1 MGIGSV
7 TVTTYDAK
15 LGLYIAGEWLDGEG
29 RDTHEVRNP
38 ATGAGQAALPLATAA
53 DLDRA
58 LEATQR
64 GFLAWRATAP
74 EARAAILIR
83 TAQLLRERADHL
95 ATIATLEQGKIQA
108 EAKGEVAFAAALLD
122 FHAGEALRIYGRV
135 LPRPAG
141 TRSLVLQQPVG
152 PVAAFCAWNFPIMNV
167 VRKIAPAL
175 AAGCSIIIKP
185 SEETAGSAVEV
196 LRCFQDAGL
205 PGDVAQCVFG
215 VPDMVSR
222 QLLASPITRKLSFT
236 GSVPVGKHLMKL
248 AADTMMKT
256 TMELG
261 GHGPVLVFDDCDLDK
276 TLDMLVAHKFRNAG
290 QVCIAPTRFHVQEG
304 IYDAFA
310 AGFAERTKALKVGD
324 GMASGSQMGPMANPR
339 RPEAIGALVD
349 DARSHGARVLAG
361 GEPFASGSASGG
373 GFFFSPTVL
382 ADVPLEAKAM
392 NDEPFGP
399 IALLRP
405 FATVDDAIE
414 QANRLPFGLAAYC
427 FTENGR
433 RQNLLGDSIEA
444 GMVAINSV
452 RLSWPDSPFGGVK
465 DSGHGSED
473 GPEGVA
479 AHMVT
484 KTVHMM

>member
-1 MGIGSV
+1 M
-7 TVTTYDAK
+7 TTYDAK
-15 LGLYIAGEWLDGEG
+15 LGLYIAGEWLSGGG
-29 RDTHEVRNP
+29 RDTQGVRDP
-38 ATGAGQAALPLATAA
+38 ATGAVQAALPLASAA
-53 DLDRA
+53 DLDLA

-64 GFLAWRATAP
+64 GFVQWRATAP
-74 EARAAILIR
+74 EARASLLVK
-83 TAQLLRERADHL
+83 TAQLLRERADHI
-95 ATIATLEQGKIQA
+95 ARIATLEQGKVLA
-108 EAKGEVAFAAALLD
+108 EAKGELAFAANLLE
-122 FHAGEALRIYGRV
+122 FHAGEAVRIYGRV
-135 LPRPAG
+135 LPRAPG
-141 TRSLVLQQPVG
+141 SRSLVLHQPVG

-215 VPDMVSR
+215 EPDMVSR

-248 AADTMMKT
+248 AADTMMAT

-276 TLDMLVAHKFRNAG
+276 TLDLLVAHKFRNAG
-290 QVCIAPTRFHVQEG
+290 QVCVAPTRFHVQEG
-304 IYDAFA
+304 VYDRFA

-324 GMASGSQMGPMANPR
+324 GMAPESQMGPMANPR

-349 DARSHGARVLAG
+349 DARAHGARVLAG
-361 GEPFASGSASGG
+361 GDSFARDG

-382 ADVPLEAKAM
+382 ADVSLDARAM
-392 NDEPFGP
+392 NEEPFGP

-405 FATVDDAIE
+405 FTTVEEAIE

-433 RQNLLGDSIEA
+433 RQNLLGDAIEA
-444 GMVAINSV
+444 GMIGINSV
-452 RLSWPDSPFGGVK
+452 RLSAPDSPFGGVK

-479 AHMVT
+479 AHLVT
-484 KTVHMM
+484 KTVHMV

>member
-1 MGIGSV
+1 M
-7 TVTTYDAK
+7 TTAYDTK
-15 LGLYIAGEWLDGEG
+15 LGLYIAGEWLSGDG
-29 RDTHEVRNP
+29 RDTRDVLNP
-38 ATGAGQAALPLATAA
+38 ATGEGQAALPLASAA

-58 LEATQR
+58 LEASQR
-64 GFLAWRATAP
+64 GFVAWRATPP
-74 EARAAILIR
+74 EKRAAILVR
-83 TAQLLRERADHL
+83 TAQLLRERGDHI
-95 ATIATLEQGKIQA
+95 ARIATLEQGKIQA

-122 FHAGEALRIYGRV
+122 FHAAEAQRIYGRV
-135 LPRPAG
+135 LSRPSG
-141 TRSLVLQQPVG
+141 SRSLVLHQPVG

-276 TLDMLVAHKFRNAG
+276 TLDILVAHKFRNAG
-290 QVCIAPTRFHVQEG
+290 QVCVAPTRFHVQQG
-304 IYDAFA
+304 IYDRFA
-310 AGFAERTKALKVGD
+310 AGFAERTKALKVGS
-324 GMASGSQMGPMANPR
+324 GMASGTQMGPMANAR
-339 RPEAIGALVD
+339 RPQAMADLVD
-349 DARSHGARVLAG
+349 DARTAGARLLAG
-361 GEPFASGSASGG
+361 GGRLEESGG
-373 GFFFSPTVL
+373 GFFFTPTVL
-382 ADVPLEAKAM
+382 ADVPLDARAM
-392 NDEPFGP
+392 NEEPFGP
-399 IALLRP
+399 IALIRP
-405 FATVDDAIE
+405 FETVEDAVE

-433 RQNLLGDSIEA
+433 RQNMLGDAIEA
-444 GMVAINSV
+444 GMIGINTV
-452 RLSWPDSPFGGVK
+452 KLSAPDSPFGGMK

-479 AHMVT
+479 AHLVS
-484 KTVHMM
+484 KTVHMV

>member
-1 MGIGSV
+1 MA
-7 TVTTYDAK
+7 TTYDAK
-15 LGLYIAGEWLDGEG
+15 LGLYIGGEWLGTEG
-29 RDTHEVRNP
+29 RDTHDVLNP
-38 ATGAGQAALPLATAA
+38 ATGAGHAALPLATAD
-53 DLDRA
+53 DLDAA

-64 GFLAWRATAP
+64 GFVLWRGTAP
-74 EARAAILIR
+74 EKRAAVLQK
-83 TAQLLRERADHL
+83 TAQLIRERADHL
-95 ATIATLEQGKIQA
+95 ARIATLEQGKILA
-108 EAKGEVAFAAALLD
+108 EAKGEALFAAALLD

-141 TRSLVLQQPVG
+141 TRSLVLHQPVG

-167 VRKIAPAL
+167 VRKIAPAI

-276 TLDMLVAHKFRNAG
+276 TLDTLVAHKFRNAG

-310 AGFAERTKALKVGD
+310 AGFAERTRALKIGD
-324 GMASGSQMGPMANPR
+324 GLDSGTQMGPMANPR
-339 RPEAIGALVD
+339 RPEAIGELVE
-349 DARSHGARVLAG
+349 DAQRHGAKLLAG
-361 GEPFASGSASGG
+361 GERGGEAGGEG
-373 GFFFSPTVL
+373 GFFFQPTVL
-382 ADVPLEAKAM
+382 ADVPLDARAM

-405 FATVDDAIE
+405 FASVDDAIE

-433 RQNLLGDSIEA
+433 RQNLLGDAIEA
-444 GMVAINSV
+444 GMVAINNV

-473 GPEGVA
+473 GPEGVM
-479 AHMVT
+479 AHLVT

>member
-1 MGIGSV
+1 MTG
-7 TVTTYDAK
+7 YDTK
-15 LGLYIAGEWLDGEG
+15 LALYVDGEWLGADG
-29 RDTHEVRNP
+29 RDTQDVLNP
-38 ATGAGQAALPLATAA
+38 ATGAAHGALPLATAA

-58 LEATQR
+58 LDATRR
-64 GFLAWRATAP
+64 GFIAWRATAP
-74 EARAAILIR
+74 EARAAILTR
-83 TAQLLRERADHL
+83 TAALIRERADHL
-95 ATIATLEQGKIQA
+95 ARIATLEQGKIQV
-108 EAKGEVAFAAALLD
+108 EAKGEALFAAALLD
-122 FHAGEALRIYGRV
+122 FHAGEAVRIYGRV
-135 LPRPAG
+135 LPRAPG
-141 TRSLVLQQPVG
+141 GRSLVLQQPVG

-185 SEETAGSAVEV
+185 SEETAGSAIEV
-196 LRCFQDAGL
+196 MRCFQDAGL
-205 PGDVAQCVFG
+205 PGNVAQCVFG

-276 TLDMLVAHKFRNAG
+276 TIDLLVAHKFRNAG

-304 IYDAFA
+304 IYDRFA

-324 GMASGSQMGPMANPR
+324 GMQPDTQMGPMANPR
-339 RPEAIGALVD
+339 RPEAIGALVA
-349 DARSHGARVLAG
+349 DAQATGAKLLAG
-361 GEPFASGSASGG
+361 GDTRDDSNG
-373 GFFFSPTVL
+373 GFFFTPTVL
-382 ADVPLEAKAM
+382 SDVSLEARAM
-392 NDEPFGP
+392 NEEPFGP

-433 RQNLLGDSIEA
+433 RQNLLGDAIEA
-444 GMVAINSV
+444 GMVGINSV
-452 RLSWPDSPFGGVK
+452 RLSAPDAPFGGVK

-479 AHMVT
+479 AHLVT
-484 KTVHMM
+484 KTVHMV

>member
-1 MGIGSV
+1 M
-7 TVTTYDAK
+7 TTYDAQ
-15 LGLYIAGEWLDGEG
+15 LGLYIAGRWRDGDG

-38 ATGAGQAALPLATAA
+38 ATGAGQAALPLATEA
-53 DLDRA
+53 DLDEA
-58 LEATQR
+58 LAAAQR

-95 ATIATLEQGKIQA
+95 ATVATLEQGKIQA

-141 TRSLVLQQPVG
+141 TRSLVLHQPVG

-196 LRCFQDAGL
+196 LRCFEDAGL

-222 QLLASPITRKLSFT
+222 RLLASPITRKLSFT

-276 TLDMLVAHKFRNAG
+276 TLDLLVAHKFRNAG
-290 QVCIAPTRFHVQEG
+290 QVCVAPTRFHVQAG
-304 IYDAFA
+304 IYERFA
-310 AGFAERTKALKVGD
+310 AGFAERTKALTVGD
-324 GMASGSQMGPMANPR
+324 GMAAGTQMGPMANPR

-349 DARSHGARVLAG
+349 DARARGARVLAG
-361 GEPFASGSASGG
+361 GEPFAAAPDTGG

-382 ADVPLEAKAM
+382 ADVPLEAQAM

-433 RQNLLGDSIEA
+433 RQNLLGDAIEA

-479 AHMVT
+479 AHLVT

>member
-1 MGIGSV
+1 MTNYEV
-7 TVTTYDAK
+7 K
-15 LGLYIAGEWLDGEG
+15 LGLYIAGEWLGTNG
-29 RDTHEVRNP
+29 RDTHDVLNP
-38 ATGAGQAALPLATAA
+38 ATGETLGALPLATKA

-58 LEATQR
+58 LDAADR
-64 GFLAWRATAP
+64 GFTSWRVTPP
-74 EARAAILIR
+74 EQRAAILTKAAALI
-83 TAQLLRERADHL
+83 RERADHL
-95 ATIATLEQGKIQA
+95 ARIATMEQGKIQA
-108 EAKGEVAFAAALLD
+108 EAKGEAAFAAALLD
-122 FHAGEALRIYGRV
+122 FHAAEGLRVYGRV

-141 TRSLVLQQPVG
+141 TRSLVLHQPVG

-196 LRCFQDAGL
+196 MRCFQDAGL

-236 GSVPVGKHLMKL
+236 GSVPVGKHLTKL

-261 GHGPVLVFDDCDLDK
+261 GHGPVLVFDDCDLEK
-276 TLDMLVAHKFRNAG
+276 TLDTLVAHKFRNAG
-290 QVCIAPTRFHVQEG
+290 QVCVAPTRFHVQQD
-304 IYDAFA
+304 IYDRFA
-310 AGFAERTKALKVGD
+310 EGFAERTKRLKVGD
-324 GMASGSQMGPMANPR
+324 GMAADSQMGPMANPR
-339 RPEAIGALVD
+339 RPEAIAEFVEDAQRTGAK
-349 DARSHGARVLAG
+349 VLAG
-361 GEPFASGSASGG
+361 GERRGRD
-373 GFFFSPTVL
+373 GFFFDPTVI
-382 ADVPLEAKAM
+382 ADVSLEARAM
-392 NDEPFGP
+392 NEEPFGP

-405 FATVDDAIE
+405 FATVEEAIAE
-414 QANRLPFGLAAYC
+414 ANRLPFGLAAYC

-433 RQNLLGDSIEA
+433 RQNLLGDEIEA

-473 GPEGVA
+473 GPEGIA
-479 AHMVT
+479 AHLVT

>member
-1 MGIGSV
+1 MKSHAAQRQDRYMTG
-7 TVTTYDAK
+7 YDTK
-15 LGLYIAGEWLDGEG
+15 LGLYIDGEWLGADG
-29 RDTHEVRNP
+29 RDTQDVLNP
-38 ATGAGQAALPLATAA
+38 ATGAAHGALPLANAA

-58 LEATQR
+58 LDATRR
-64 GFLAWRATAP
+64 GFIAWRATPP
-74 EARAAILIR
+74 EARAAILTR
-83 TAQLLRERADHL
+83 TAALIRERADHL
-95 ATIATLEQGKIQA
+95 ARIATLEQGKIQV
-108 EAKGEVAFAAALLD
+108 EAKGEALFAAALLD
-122 FHAGEALRIYGRV
+122 FHAGEAMRIYGRV
-135 LPRPAG
+135 LPRAPG
-141 TRSLVLQQPVG
+141 SRSLVLQQPVG

-185 SEETAGSAVEV
+185 SEETAGSAIEV
-196 LRCFQDAGL
+196 VRCFQDAGL

-276 TLDMLVAHKFRNAG
+276 TIDLLVAHKFRNAG

-304 IYDAFA
+304 IYDRFA

-324 GMASGSQMGPMANPR
+324 GMQPGTQMGPMANAR
-339 RPEAIGALVD
+339 RPEAIGVLVA
-349 DARSHGARVLAG
+349 DAQATGAKLLAG
-361 GEPFASGSASGG
+361 GESGKRD
-373 GFFFSPTVL
+373 GFFFAPTVL
-382 ADVPLEAKAM
+382 SDVSLEARAM
-392 NDEPFGP
+392 NEEPFGP

-433 RQNLLGDSIEA
+433 RQNLLGDAIEA
-444 GMVAINSV
+444 GMVGINSV
-452 RLSWPDSPFGGVK
+452 RLSAPDAPFGGVK

-479 AHMVT
+479 AHLVT
-484 KTVHMM
+484 KTVHMV